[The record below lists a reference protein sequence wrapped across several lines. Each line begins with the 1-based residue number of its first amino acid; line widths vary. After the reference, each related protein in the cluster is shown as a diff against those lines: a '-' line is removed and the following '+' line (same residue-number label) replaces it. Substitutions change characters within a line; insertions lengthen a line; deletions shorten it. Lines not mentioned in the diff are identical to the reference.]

1 MTHAGAIRRTAGMPG
16 LEADDLVMD
25 YTRKTAY
32 RYKEFAPLIRLLDTL
47 QENTTGVG
55 FTF

>member
-1 MTHAGAIRRTAGMPG
+1 MLFRSKDGYLNDIP
-16 LEADDLVMD
+16 LVME

-32 RYKEFAPLIRLLDTL
+32 RYKEFAPLIKLLDTL
-47 QENTTGVG
+47 QENTTKVG